1 MAKYFSGKDG
11 VLLVGGSEVGQ
22 LQSWSFSQSMS
33 VLEITAMG
41 DTDRTIKPGVRSY
54 SGSARAYYYTPSATT
69 SPNVSALLTAAIKP
83 GATASAGGESDKVTL
98 VLRLEENS
106 GQSTNARDIE
116 FSVYITSVSMSS
128 SVGEISSVDFSW
140 EADGAPST
148 GSTLLSN

>member
-11 VLLVGGSEVGQ
+11 KLLVGGQEVGQ

-33 VLEITAMG
+33 ILEITAMG

-54 SGSARAYYYTPSATT
+54 SGSARAYYYTPGATT
-69 SPNVSALLTAAIKP
+69 SPNVTSLLTAAIKDS
-83 GATASAGGESDKVTL
+83 GTESTKVTL
-98 VLRLEENS
+98 VLRLEEAAD
-106 GQSTNARDIE
+106 GTNARNIE
-116 FSVYITSVSMSS
+116 FQAYITSVSMSS

-148 GSTLLSN
+148 GSTLLANP